1 MWPPAAHLPSL
12 SLFLGVDR
20 YISTLTRLS
29 HGPTAPAKA
38 GSPGR
43 TTVDRGPSPL
53 YVLNPLV
60 INGFLGGGEPYAQFC
75 HHHLLPSL
83 HQKTKQ
89 ESLSPFHRWGNWASA
104 VGLELSFLS
113 KTKITP
119 GVRRDLGGRKDVL
132 AETLGV
138 LPG

>member
-1 MWPPAAHLPSL
+1 MWPPAGHLPSL
-12 SLFLGVDR
+12 SLFLGVDH

-29 HGPTAPAKA
+29 HGPTVPAKA

-43 TTVDRGPSPL
+43 TIVDQGPSPL

-60 INGFLGGGEPYAQFC
+60 VNGFLGDKPYAQFC
-75 HHHLLPSL
+75 HHHFIPSL
-83 HQKTKQ
+83 PQKTKQ
-89 ESLSPFHRWGNWASA
+89 ESLSPFHRWGNWALA
-104 VGLELSFLS
+104 VRLDLRFLS
-113 KTKITP
+113 KTKIAP
-119 GVRRDLGGRKDVL
+119 GVRRDVGGRREVP

>member
-1 MWPPAAHLPSL
+1 MWPPAGHLPSL
-12 SLFLGVDR
+12 SLFLGVDH

-29 HGPTAPAKA
+29 HGPTVPAKA

-43 TTVDRGPSPL
+43 TIVDQGPSPL

-60 INGFLGGGEPYAQFC
+60 GFNGFLGDKPYTQFC
-75 HHHLLPSL
+75 YHHFIPSL
-83 HQKTKQ
+83 PQKTKQ

-104 VGLELSFLS
+104 VRLDLGFLS
-113 KTKITP
+113 KTKIAP
-119 GVRRDLGGRKDVL
+119 GVRRDVGGRREVP

>member
-1 MWPPAAHLPSL
+1 MWPPAGHLPSL
-12 SLFLGVDR
+12 SLFLGVDH

-29 HGPTAPAKA
+29 HGPTVPAKA

-43 TTVDRGPSPL
+43 TIVDQGPSPL

-60 INGFLGGGEPYAQFC
+60 VNGFLGDKPYAQFC
-75 HHHLLPSL
+75 YHHFIPSL
-83 HQKTKQ
+83 PQKTKQ

-104 VGLELSFLS
+104 VRLDLCFLS
-113 KTKITP
+113 KTKIAP
-119 GVRRDLGGRKDVL
+119 GVRRDVGGRREVP